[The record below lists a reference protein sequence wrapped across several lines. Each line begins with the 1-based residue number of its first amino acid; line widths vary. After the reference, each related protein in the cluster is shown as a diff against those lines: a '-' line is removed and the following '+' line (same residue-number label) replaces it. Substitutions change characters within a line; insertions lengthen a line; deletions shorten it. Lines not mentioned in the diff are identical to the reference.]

1 MKSIKTVATV
11 FALGLC
17 LAAPAHAQVQVLPSP
32 PSVKAR
38 SYLVIDFNSGIEVA
52 SHNPDERMEPA
63 SITKLM
69 SAYVVFHE
77 IALGRLSLA
86 DEARISE
93 RAWRTPGSRM
103 FVNVNSAV
111 SVENLL
117 KGIVIQSGNDATVA
131 LAEHV
136 AGTEAAFTQMMNAHA
151 QRLGMTG
158 SNFANSTGLPDED
171 LYTTA
176 RDIAILTRAL
186 IAEFPEYYEWYA
198 EREFTWNDIRQT
210 NRNTLLWRDES
221 VDGVKTGHTESA
233 GYCLVSSAERSG
245 SRIISV
251 VFGTESERARADIT
265 QALLNYGFRFFETHK
280 LYAAN
285 TELAQARVWKGAVE
299 SVPVGL
305 REDLWVTI
313 PRGHYKNLNATMDM
327 QVEVMAPVEADAE
340 LGHVRVTLDGAIVAE
355 RPLQALAPVADG
367 SLWRKVVDS
376 VLLWFE

>member
-1 MKSIKTVATV
+1 MNAIKTVAIV
-11 FALGLC
+11 IALGLS
-17 LAAPAHAQVQVLPSP
+17 LPAPTHAQVQVLPSP
-32 PSVKAR
+32 PSVNAR
-38 SYLVIDFNSGIEVA
+38 SYLVIDFNSGIEIA

-69 SAYVVFHE
+69 TAYVVFHE
-77 IALGRLSLA
+77 IALGRLALS
-86 DEARISE
+86 DETRISE

-103 FVNVNSAV
+103 FVNVNSTV

-117 KGIVIQSGNDATVA
+117 KGIIIQSGNDATVA

-151 QRLGMTG
+151 QRLGMTK
-158 SNFANSTGLPDED
+158 SNFANSTGLPDDD

-176 RDIAILTRAL
+176 RDIATLTRAV
-186 IAEFPEYYEWYA
+186 IAEFPEYYSWYA
-198 EREFTWNDIRQT
+198 VREFTWNDIRQT

-233 GYCLVSSAERSG
+233 GYCLVSSAERDG

-251 VFGTESERARADIT
+251 VFGTDSERARADIT
-265 QALLNYGFRFFETHK
+265 QALLNYGFRFFETHQ

-285 TELAQARVWKGAVE
+285 TELTQARVWKGTVE

-305 REDLWVTI
+305 RQDLWVTI

-327 QVEVMAPVEADAE
+327 QVEVMAPVDADTE
-340 LGHVRVTLDGAIVAE
+340 LGRVRVTLDGAVVAD
-355 RPLQALAPVADG
+355 RPLQALAPVAEG
-367 SLWRKVVDS
+367 SLWRQMVDS